1 MPPVSVLISTPE
13 IALGRRLERYLVAE
27 GLTAAALSD
36 PEALLR
42 RLASKDGEL
51 TVIDAPSGDAGAALA
66 LIAALRRHRPTLPVI
81 LIARRSSEA
90 LAIAALRLG
99 VNDYF
104 KIPFDYPDLLTSI
117 RRHLPPPLASH
128 PAAADTAPAPELI
141 GASPAMGALKSFLSK
156 VAAADSTVLV
166 TGETG
171 TGKELAAALI
181 HRQSRRRRRPLVSV
195 NCAALPE
202 GLVESELFG
211 HTRGAFTG
219 AVADRAGKF
228 ELAGGGTLFLDEIGD
243 ISLLAQAKL
252 LRTIEFKEICPVGG
266 RRPVSLD
273 VRIIAA
279 TNQEPEELV
288 AAGRFRKDLYYRIN
302 VARVHIPPL
311 RQRREDIPTLVAH
324 FIAGFNP
331 RFGRRVQ
338 GLTSEALACLMV
350 YDWPG
355 NVRELRNLIEATFI
369 NLPPDRID
377 FMNLPA
383 PFRRQMDALQAQS
396 AATPDERRQVVS
408 ALIAADWNKSRAAQR
423 LKWSRMTLYRKIEK
437 YRIVQDRRPKR

>member
-13 IALGRRLERYLVAE
+13 IQLGRRLEGYLSAE
-27 GLTAAALSD
+27 GLAAAALSD
-36 PEALLR
+36 QAALLR
-42 RLASKDGEL
+42 RLESEDGEL
-51 TVIDAPSGDAGAALA
+51 AVIDAPSGDGGAALA
-66 LIAALRRHRPTLPVI
+66 LIAALRRCRPTLPVI

-117 RRHLPPPLASH
+117 RRHLPSPNASQ
-128 PAAADTAPAPELI
+128 PAAGATAPTAELI
-141 GASPAMGALKSFLSK
+141 GASPAMGTLKAFLSK
-156 VAAADSTVLV
+156 VAATDSTVLV

-181 HRQSRRRRRPLVSV
+181 HHQSRRRRRPLVSV

-252 LRTIEFKEICPVGG
+252 LRTIEFKEVFPVGG

-311 RQRREDIPTLVAH
+311 RQRREDIPTLVDH

-369 NLPPDRID
+369 NLPPDRIA

-408 ALIAADWNKSRAAQR
+408 ALIATDWNKSRAAQR

-437 YRIVQDRRPKR
+437 YRIVQDRRPKH